1 MGKKPISVI
10 SYGNDIA
17 TKKTKFKKKS
27 FVINLFKFPGNVLVK
42 ITSNLAGNYKH
53 FHELKVFEKDQTII
67 HNLSDSFILNK
78 KKNKIKLKGHYP
90 DKSNRKKL
98 IQNFIDRIIDTSIS
112 PILTLKEQVDLMTI
126 CFYADESLKSNKEI
140 KIKYL

>member
-1 MGKKPISVI
+1 MGKKKKTFWMEIKSKKLFCHLRCRNSLDRFSNMDLGKKPISVI

-78 KKNKIKLKGHYP
+78 KKIKL
-90 DKSNRKKL
+90 N
-98 IQNFIDRIIDTSIS
+98 
-112 PILTLKEQVDLMTI
+112 
-126 CFYADESLKSNKEI
+126 
-140 KIKYL
+140 